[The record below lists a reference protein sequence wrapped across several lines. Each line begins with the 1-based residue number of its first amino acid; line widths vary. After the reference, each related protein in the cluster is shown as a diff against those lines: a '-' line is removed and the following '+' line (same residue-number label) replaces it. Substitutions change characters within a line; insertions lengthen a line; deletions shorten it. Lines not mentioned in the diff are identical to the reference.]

1 VPTATRPE
9 SSDDYALMR
18 AIAGGDSAALKALYA
33 RHGSAVYALCLRMLK
48 DSGEAEQLLTDVFFE
63 VWNSRERYDE
73 ARANPLTYLMR
84 LTRSR
89 AIDRLRRKDLLGRG
103 VPLDPAAGIDVAVEE
118 HAGAGVEAEEN
129 RAMIAKALAVLDRDQ
144 RSAIECAYYEGLSH
158 AEIAEKLKK
167 PLGSVKSA
175 LRTGLVR
182 LREILAA
189 RFEAGGNGG
198 AA

>member
-1 VPTATRPE
+1 MPTATMPE

-18 AIAGGDSAALKALYA
+18 AIAGGDSAALKALYG

-48 DSGEAEQLLTDVFFE
+48 DAGEAEQLLTDVFFE

-73 ARANPLTYLMR
+73 GRGNPLTYLMR

-89 AIDRLRRKDLLGRG
+89 GIDRLRRKNLFSRG
-103 VPLDPAAGIDVAVEE
+103 VSLDPAAGVDVAVEE
-118 HAGAGVEAEEN
+118 PVEEVAEAEEN
-129 RAMIAKALAVLDRDQ
+129 RAMIKRALAVLDGDQ
-144 RSAIECAYYEGLSH
+144 RAAIECAYYEGLSH
-158 AEIAEKLKK
+158 SEIAEKLKK

-189 RFEAGGNGG
+189 RGGEMS
-198 AA
+198 